1 MTYYD
6 LVIAVNRRLVEKWPT
21 WLVYIDVCPEDFQRP
36 SFWLH
41 SLKASQAVQT
51 PFLVRRT
58 LTGQLTINDET
69 DDHYEVHSE
78 RLMQLQAEVMDVLT
92 PPLQASDRF
101 VTLSLELAPRDP
113 GEGYLSFSAE
123 WLDDNIAADG
133 EDAPPMEHFIVSFYA
148 DKREKE

>member
-6 LVIAVNRRLVEKWPT
+6 IVIAVNRRLVERWPA
-21 WLVYIDVCPEDFQRP
+21 WLVYIDVCPEEFQRP

-41 SLKASQAVQT
+41 SLKAGQEAQT

-58 LTGQLTINDET
+58 LTGQLTVNDET

-78 RLMQLQAEVMDVLT
+78 RLMQIQAEVMDVLT
-92 PPLQASDRF
+92 PPLRVGDRA
-101 VTLSLELAPRDP
+101 VTLSLALAPRDP

-123 WLDDNIAADG
+123 WLDDNIAAPG
-133 EDAPPMEHFIVSFYA
+133 EDAPLMEHFAFSFHT
-148 DKREKE
+148 KEQEKE